1 MPNFRPYIH
10 QRPLNLNLNKLRGL
24 EMLAALPRENP
35 VPLVVVRQDRKSLQS
50 NVPLEDTLPLGPGR

>member
-1 MPNFRPYIH
+1 
-10 QRPLNLNLNKLRGL
+10 
-24 EMLAALPRENP
+24 MLAALPRENP